1 MMLMMGFYLL
11 VSLAISTVMNM
22 YNASV
27 ALKER

>member
-1 MMLMMGFYLL
+1 MMLMMGFYLI
-11 VSLAISTVMNM
+11 VSLMISALMNW